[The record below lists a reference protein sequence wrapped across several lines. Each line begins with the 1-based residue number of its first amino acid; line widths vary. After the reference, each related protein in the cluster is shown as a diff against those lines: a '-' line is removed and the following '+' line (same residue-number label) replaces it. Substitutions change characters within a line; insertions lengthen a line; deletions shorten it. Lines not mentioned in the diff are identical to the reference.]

1 MFTMIWTLL
10 CISHIFISESINGL
24 YTLKTIPQT
33 TNTLYYY
40 ILLYFYIIS
49 WWYVAIR
56 QQINETLISLYL
68 KLNHHWIVCKDF
80 EKTSIITTDREVWEY
95 WSRGIKLLPYIIF
108 GSHAWTK
115 RPLYFRFEGSHDWRH
130 G

>member
-33 TNTLYYY
+33 TYTLYYY

-56 QQINETLISLYL
+56 QQIMRHWFPYTWSWITIGYCVKIL
-68 KLNHHWIVCKDF
+68 KKHQLSPQIGRWGN
-80 EKTSIITTDREVWEY
+80 
-95 WSRGIKLLPYIIF
+95 IKV
-108 GSHAWTK
+108 
-115 RPLYFRFEGSHDWRH
+115 EGSNSCHIILKVMREQSDLYILDLKDLMTRDM
-130 G
+130 GG